1 MAQPKMVVW
10 AFGVVSVLCFL
21 AAVIPLFRGGTLNG
35 VFLACGVVFLV
46 VAAAVRAKSART
58 DSNVPPAA

>member
-10 AFGVVSVLCFL
+10 AFGVVSVLCLL

-46 VAAAVRAKSART
+46 VAAAVRSRSART
-58 DSNVPPAA
+58 GGNVPPAA